1 MCIRDSSTG
10 VPKIAENVVNNLTPT
25 LQVARSVLYDTMLNG
40 YMYAYYEEDDRGVR
54 KKGEQRNNDN
64 EYSVADFDPELH
76 EVGMALIKLAII
88 KQADY
93 IA

>member
-1 MCIRDSSTG
+1 MF
-10 VPKIAENVVNNLTPT
+10 VQIAENVVNNLSQT

-40 YMYAYYEEDDRGVR
+40 YMYAYYDEDNGWE
-54 KKGEQRNNDN
+54 KKEGEPRNNIN

-76 EVGMALIKLAII
+76 KVGMALIKLAII

>member
-1 MCIRDSSTG
+1 MDG
-10 VPKIAENVVNNLTPT
+10 
-25 LQVARSVLYDTMLNG
+25 G
-40 YMYAYYEEDDRGVR
+40 YNEEGREKNSG
-54 KKGEQRNNDN
+54 N

-76 EVGMALIKLAII
+76 KVGMALIKLAII